1 MSGVISQLGANSGVI
16 GSAGTIG
23 YEQLFSTI
31 LDFGNGSNGTGAFSE
46 SRSEEYVIRVGNFVQ
61 VSLKVVL
68 THTASTNGSTL
79 IIRQLP
85 FTPRANSQIW
95 GSINRLTTTG
105 GTGTNYSHGR
115 FWASGN
121 PATDAW
127 PINSDV
133 GPSGTSGTSTWKLG
147 FSYFTSGY

>member
-95 GSINRLTTTG
+95 G
-105 GTGTNYSHGR
+105 
-115 FWASGN
+115 FMVQKN
-121 PATDAW
+121 P
-127 PINSDV
+127 
-133 GPSGTSGTSTWKLG
+133 
-147 FSYFTSGY
+147 